1 MKRAVLSM
9 LVLAACTADVP
20 VGRGPVAGALCGDP
34 RLVGTAQPA
43 INGPGACGVTDPVR
57 LSGVAGISVSGNPV
71 LGCDAARAFAD
82 WAEGGLA
89 IAAAREGRR
98 VTQIETVASY
108 ACRNRNGVRRGR
120 LSNHAL
126 GRAVDISALRF
137 ADGGRLDV
145 LRGWTESTILQEAA
159 GRACGP
165 FNTVLGPN
173 YNAAH
178 RDHLHFDVTDEYGGG
193 TFCR

>member
-1 MKRAVLSM
+1 MRRSL
-9 LVLAACTADVP
+9 LALLILAGCTADVP
-20 VGRGPVAGALCGDP
+20 VERGPVAGALCGDP
-34 RLVGTAQPA
+34 RLVGTAQVPVT
-43 INGPGACGVTDPVR
+43 GPGACGMADPVR
-57 LSGVAGISVSGNPV
+57 LSGVAGITVAGRPTMT
-71 LGCDAARAFAD
+71 CRTARAFAD
-82 WAEGGLA
+82 WAEGGLQV
-89 IAAAREGRR
+89 AAARDGRQ
-98 VTQIETVASY
+98 VTEIVTVASF
-108 ACRNRNGVRRGR
+108 ACRNRNGTRTRR

-126 GRAVDISALRF
+126 GQAIDISALGF
-137 ADGGRLDV
+137 ADGGRLSV
-145 LRGWTESTILQEAA
+145 LSDWTNSTILQEAA